1 MKIYINDVNE
11 DWIVDRFRKE
21 FYQYNQNIVTTDIS
35 KADIIWVIS
44 PWAWRKVPKR
54 FLSKKKVICTIHHID
69 EEKFKGK
76 EGKEFYKLDKYV
88 DFYHTISEKSLN
100 QLNKLTRKKIY
111 NIPFWVNNKIWFD
124 IPDKEGLKKKYSLPQ
139 DNFIIGSFQRDTEGK
154 DGVSPKLSKGPDH
167 LIKILKEFKF
177 NQPTFVVL
185 AGRRRQY
192 VIKNLIENE
201 IPFKY
206 FENVDLKTLNE
217 LYNSLDLYIVSS
229 RIEGGP
235 QAIFEAGLS
244 KTPIISTNVGAA
256 GEFLASCS
264 IYKIENFK
272 QAKTDIDTAYN
283 NIIKIKIPQGFARF
297 IEMFNTLI

>member
-1 MKIYINDVNE
+1 M
-11 DWIVDRFRKE
+11 
-21 FYQYNQNIVTTDIS
+21 
-35 KADIIWVIS
+35 
-44 PWAWRKVPKR
+44 
-54 FLSKKKVICTIHHID
+54 
-69 EEKFKGK
+69 
-76 EGKEFYKLDKYV
+76 
-88 DFYHTISEKSLN
+88 
-100 QLNKLTRKKIY
+100 
-111 NIPFWVNNKIWFD
+111 
-124 IPDKEGLKKKYSLPQ
+124 
-139 DNFIIGSFQRDTEGK
+139 
-154 DGVSPKLSKGPDH
+154 
-167 LIKILKEFKF
+167 
-177 NQPTFVVL
+177 
-185 AGRRRQY
+185 
-192 VIKNLIENE
+192 
-201 IPFKY
+201 
-206 FENVDLKTLNE
+206 KTLNE